1 MDAGNLAVLNTTQGG
16 ATRPAD
22 SCETGG
28 TSNTGFFRQGW
39 HAMKRRWNSLIQSL
53 VLIRFGQELGTDSEI
68 AQAVAHSID
77 FVVSTLARF
86 LS

>member
-68 AQAVAHSID
+68 AQAVAHGID
-77 FVVSTLARF
+77 LLVSSLARIF
-86 LS
+86 A